1 MLQTIFQSKSSVF
14 KPILSKIKGV
24 QQNILA
30 KSCVFHG
37 VGVHSGE
44 EVVMTVSPTV
54 RHGYTFIRSDLT
66 ENNEID
72 GVFFNVTSTMMSTA
86 LENTW
91 GIQVKTVEHILSAL
105 SGLHVYNA
113 EISVS
118 GPEIPIMDGSSAQFI
133 AVLKDAI
140 KPAGFCSESPK
151 IFKVKKAVR
160 VESKTGYAEFL
171 PSKKRTFDV
180 MFDFAGHLSGTPY
193 EGSCYYD
200 LDQDSFEN
208 FISDARTFGLYDDAK
223 KLQDMGLAK
232 GASLANTVILKDS
245 SILNEDGLR
254 SQDEM
259 VRHKILD
266 AIGDL
271 ALCGGVIQGA
281 YKAYNP
287 GHDLNNKLLHAFFKS
302 SQA

>member
-1 MLQTIFQSKSSVF
+1 MLQTILHSKSSVL
-14 KPILSKIKGV
+14 KPIFSKIKGV
-24 QQNILA
+24 PQNILT
-30 KSCVFHG
+30 KECVFEG

-44 EVVMTVSPTV
+44 KVVMKVSPTLKE
-54 RHGYTFIRSDLT
+54 GYTFIRSDLS

-72 GVFFNVTSTMMSTA
+72 GVFFNVSSTMMSTA

-91 GIQVKTVEHILSAL
+91 GVQVKTVEHILSAL
-105 SGLHVYNA
+105 SGLHIYNA
-113 EISVS
+113 EISVN
-118 GPEIPIMDGSSAQFI
+118 GPEIPIMDGSSFQFI
-133 AVLKDAI
+133 EVLKSAI
-140 KPAGFCSESPK
+140 KPAWFGGASPK
-151 IFKVKKAVR
+151 IFKVIKPVR

-171 PSKKRTFDV
+171 PSKKRTFDI
-180 MFDFAGHLSGTPY
+180 MFDFAGHLTGTPY
-193 EGSCYYD
+193 EGSYCFD
-200 LDQDSFEN
+200 LDQDSFECL
-208 FISDARTFGLYDDAK
+208 ISNARTFGLYDDAK

-232 GASLANTVILKDS
+232 GASLDNTVILKNSD
-245 SILNEDGLR
+245 ILNEEGLR

-266 AIGDL
+266 AIGDI

-302 SQA
+302 SQV

>member
-1 MLQTIFQSKSSVF
+1 MLQAIFQSKSSVF

-24 QQNILA
+24 QQNILT
-30 KSCVFHG
+30 KSCVFRG

-54 RHGYTFIRSDLT
+54 RQGYTFIRSDLT

-72 GVFFNVTSTMMSTA
+72 GVFFNVASTMMSTV
-86 LENTW
+86 LENAW
-91 GIQVKTVEHILSAL
+91 GVQVKTVEHILSAL

-140 KPAGFCSESPK
+140 KSAGFCEESPK
-151 IFKVKKAVR
+151 IFKVTKPVR

-180 MFDFAGHLSGTPY
+180 LFDFAGHLSGTPY
-193 EGSCYYD
+193 EGNCYFD

-232 GASLANTVILKDS
+232 GASLDNTVILKGS

-287 GHDLNNKLLHAFFKS
+287 GHDLNNKLLHSFFKS